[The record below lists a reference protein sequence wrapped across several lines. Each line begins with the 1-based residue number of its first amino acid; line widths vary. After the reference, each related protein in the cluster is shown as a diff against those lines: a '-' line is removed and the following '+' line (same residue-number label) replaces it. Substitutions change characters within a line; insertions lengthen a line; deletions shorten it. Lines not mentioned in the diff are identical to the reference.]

1 MTHDLIIVGGG
12 PAGLALAA
20 ALAGTA
26 LRIAIVERQPLEALI
41 EPAVDGREIALTH
54 RSVRALQTL
63 GAWGWIDPRQVSPLR
78 EARVLNG
85 GSPFALSFGADGS
98 GEDRLGCLV
107 SNHRIRRALFAAT
120 EAQGNLEILAGQAV
134 AALGTDRERAEV
146 ELADG
151 TRLTGRLLVGADSR
165 FSFVREELGIG
176 AQVNRTGR
184 AMMVC
189 RMVHDLDHEG
199 VATEWFDHGQTIAML
214 PLGGRESSAVLTLAA
229 PEIERLA
236 ALDADRLAA
245 EITRRYEGRLGRMSL
260 IGKAHV
266 YPLATTY
273 ARHFAARRAA
283 LIGDAAVGM
292 HPVTAHGFNLGLAS
306 ACTLGRLVAEAH
318 RGGRSDAIASSL
330 LLRRYEAAHR
340 LASRPIYTATNMIVG
355 LYTAERPAARAAR
368 HLGLRAAARIPLLSR
383 NVSRML
389 MQT

>member
-1 MTHDLIIVGGG
+1 MTHDLIIVGAG

-20 ALAGTA
+20 SLADAG
-26 LRIAIVERQPLEALI
+26 LRIAIVERQPLEALV

-54 RSVRALQTL
+54 RSVHELRRL
-63 GAWGWIDPRQVSPLR
+63 GAWGWIDPRQVAPLR
-78 EARVLNG
+78 KARVLNG
-85 GSPFALSFGADGS
+85 GSPFALSFGADGT
-98 GEDRLGCLV
+98 GEDRLGWLV

-120 EAQGNLEILAGQAV
+120 EAQEGLDVLAGRTV
-134 AALGTDRERAEV
+134 ESLSTDAAGASV

-151 TRLTGRLLVGADSR
+151 TRLRARLLVGADSR
-165 FSFVREELGIG
+165 FSFVRKQLGID
-176 AQVNRTGR
+176 AEVNHTGR
-184 AMMVC
+184 SMLVC
-189 RMVHDLDHEG
+189 RMAHDLDHEG
-199 VATEWFDHGQTIAML
+199 VATEWFAHGQTIAML
-214 PLGGRESSAVLTLAA
+214 PLNGKLSSAVLTLAS

-236 ALDADRLAA
+236 ALDAESLAA
-245 EITRRYEGRLGRMSL
+245 EITRRYEGRLGRMHL

-306 ACTLGRLVAEAH
+306 ACKLGRLIAEAPQ
-318 RGGRSDAIASSL
+318 GGRPDAIAAPL
-330 LLRRYEAAHR
+330 LLRRYEGAHR

-355 LYTAERPAARAAR
+355 LYTAERGAARATR
-368 HLGLRAAARIPLLSR
+368 HIALRAAARMPFISR